1 MSRSWKI
8 AVSQKHKHRGEWR
21 EEGAGGADP
30 GDVALLEKGL
40 LSELPYCPHAPAP
53 SGLTGRGADKG
64 SSLPPQLPCP
74 QKTIQDNRWHLP
86 SYPTPRLEAHRFKQ
100 TTQDNGFKH
109 IRPVLLQRWS
119 CWLCKPSVTSVIV
132 SDSFLAVSLCVSM
145 DSASWLC
152 WPCNSFLITALI
164 CFIYA
169 VCRVSS
175 SVWALTWVAVPSQ
188 GL

>member
-8 AVSQKHKHRGEWR
+8 AVSQKHKHRGER
-21 EEGAGGADP
+21 RGEGAGGADP

-109 IRPVLLQRWS
+109 IRPVLLCGSRRKPKVELLALQAFCYICNCIGLLFS
-119 CWLCKPSVTSVIV
+119 CLPVCINGQCTVGPATL
-132 SDSFLAVSLCVSM
+132 FSLQLSYVLFMPFVEC
-145 DSASWLC
+145 
-152 WPCNSFLITALI
+152 PAL
-164 CFIYA
+164 
-169 VCRVSS
+169 S
-175 SVWALTWVAVPSQ
+175 
-188 GL
+188 GH